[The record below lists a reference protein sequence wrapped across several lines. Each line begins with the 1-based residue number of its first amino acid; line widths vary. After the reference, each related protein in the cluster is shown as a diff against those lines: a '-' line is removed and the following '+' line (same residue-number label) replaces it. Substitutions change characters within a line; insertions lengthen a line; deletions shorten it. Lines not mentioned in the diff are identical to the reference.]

1 MSIHRIKMGEG
12 RDCALAW
19 PQNAEFSLSL
29 FHRTSNYK
37 EAFSMEKQRFSHQE
51 ASSLPLLR
59 RQTISD
65 EPLFERRRRQMG
77 VG

>member
-1 MSIHRIKMGEG
+1 MGEG

-51 ASSLPLLR
+51 ASWLRGVKPSAMSLFLKEEEEGKWALG
-59 RQTISD
+59 SY
-65 EPLFERRRRQMG
+65 F
-77 VG
+77 

>member
-1 MSIHRIKMGEG
+1 MGEG

-51 ASSLPLLR
+51 ASWLRGVKPSAMSLFLKEEEGKWALG
-59 RQTISD
+59 SY
-65 EPLFERRRRQMG
+65 F
-77 VG
+77 

>member
-1 MSIHRIKMGEG
+1 MGEG

-37 EAFSMEKQRFSHQE
+37 GAFSMEKQRFSHQE
-51 ASSLPLLR
+51 ASSLRSVKP
-59 RQTISD
+59 SAMS
-65 EPLFERRRRQMG
+65 LFLKEEEEG
-77 VG
+77 KWALGSYF